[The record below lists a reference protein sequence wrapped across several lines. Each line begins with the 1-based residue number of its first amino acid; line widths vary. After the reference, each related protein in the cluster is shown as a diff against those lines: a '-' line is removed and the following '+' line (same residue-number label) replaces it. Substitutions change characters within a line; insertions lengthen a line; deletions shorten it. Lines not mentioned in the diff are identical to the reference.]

1 MISIEEIKKAR
12 EVIQDTVA
20 HTPVVE
26 LELPNQDTNIY
37 LKCENLQLAGSFK
50 IRGALYRMSQLST
63 QEKEKGVIAWSAGN
77 HAQGVALAAKKA
89 GVKATICIP
98 SLGSM
103 SKIEATK
110 SYGARVVLSNGN
122 FEDAKAEAMELQKEE
137 GLTVIHPFDDNA
149 IIAGQGT
156 IGLEILEQLPSV
168 ESVVVPVGGGG
179 LISGIALAIKTLK
192 PSCKIYGVEAESI
205 PSMRESVSRGEP
217 TEVVSLRTIA
227 DGIAV
232 KKPGDL
238 TLEYVKKY
246 VDEIVTVTED
256 ELAESMIYLLEKKHL
271 LAEGAGVAAV
281 AACLFNKVPVQQGK
295 TLCVVSGGNVDM
307 SLLKKVTENVLRN
320 RGKIITIDV
329 EIKDSPG
336 ELSKLI
342 SDIGCLKGN
351 IVEIRHD
358 RRSDH
363 VSIGNCI
370 ASIDI
375 EVKDN
380 DHAHVLESELKQKDY
395 ILDWR
400 N

>member
-1 MISIEEIKKAR
+1 M
-12 EVIQDTVA
+12 
-20 HTPVVE
+20 
-26 LELPNQDTNIY
+26 
-37 LKCENLQLAGSFK
+37 
-50 IRGALYRMSQLST
+50 
-63 QEKEKGVIAWSAGN
+63 
-77 HAQGVALAAKKA
+77 
-89 GVKATICIP
+89 
-98 SLGSM
+98 
-103 SKIEATK
+103 
-110 SYGARVVLSNGN
+110 
-122 FEDAKAEAMELQKEE
+122 
-137 GLTVIHPFDDNA
+137 
-149 IIAGQGT
+149 
-156 IGLEILEQLPSV
+156 
-168 ESVVVPVGGGG
+168 
-179 LISGIALAIKTLK
+179 
-192 PSCKIYGVEAESI
+192 
-205 PSMRESVSRGEP
+205 
-217 TEVVSLRTIA
+217 
-227 DGIAV
+227 

-238 TLEYVKKY
+238 TLEYVRKY
-246 VDEIVTVTED
+246 VDEIVTVKED
-256 ELAESMIYLLEKKHL
+256 ELAESMIFLLEKKHL

-281 AACLFNKVPVQQGK
+281 AACLFNKIPVQQGK

>member
-12 EVIQDTVA
+12 EVIRDTVA

-26 LELPNQDTNIY
+26 LELPDLKTNIF

-89 GVKATICIP
+89 GVRATICIP

-156 IGLEILEQLPSV
+156 IGLEILEQLPFV

-205 PSMRESVSRGEP
+205 PSMRESVSLGEA

-232 KKPGDL
+232 KNPGDL
-238 TLEYVKKY
+238 TL
-246 VDEIVTVTED
+246 
-256 ELAESMIYLLEKKHL
+256 
-271 LAEGAGVAAV
+271 
-281 AACLFNKVPVQQGK
+281 
-295 TLCVVSGGNVDM
+295 
-307 SLLKKVTENVLRN
+307 
-320 RGKIITIDV
+320 
-329 EIKDSPG
+329 
-336 ELSKLI
+336 
-342 SDIGCLKGN
+342 
-351 IVEIRHD
+351 
-358 RRSDH
+358 
-363 VSIGNCI
+363 
-370 ASIDI
+370 
-375 EVKDN
+375 
-380 DHAHVLESELKQKDY
+380 
-395 ILDWR
+395 
-400 N
+400 